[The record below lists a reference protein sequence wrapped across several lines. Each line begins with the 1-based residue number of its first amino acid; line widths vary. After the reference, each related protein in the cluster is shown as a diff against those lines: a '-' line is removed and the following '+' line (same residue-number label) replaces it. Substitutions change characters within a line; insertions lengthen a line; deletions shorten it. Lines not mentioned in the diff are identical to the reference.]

1 MKNGE
6 GEMDFHNGD
15 HDEGIWI
22 NDKMTGKGKVNVK
35 QQEQEF
41 MPTKT
46 YIKEN
51 GWIIRKMALVFMLYK
66 NRQLY

>member
-35 QQEQEF
+35 
-41 MPTKT
+41 
-46 YIKEN
+46 
-51 GWIIRKMALVFMLYK
+51 
-66 NRQLY
+66 